1 MKEKRISY
9 EIIDL
14 YEGNDATGTK
24 VVMMLPYKK
33 IYA

>member
-1 MKEKRISY
+1 MKQKNISY

-14 YEGNDATGTK
+14 YENEQAAGTK